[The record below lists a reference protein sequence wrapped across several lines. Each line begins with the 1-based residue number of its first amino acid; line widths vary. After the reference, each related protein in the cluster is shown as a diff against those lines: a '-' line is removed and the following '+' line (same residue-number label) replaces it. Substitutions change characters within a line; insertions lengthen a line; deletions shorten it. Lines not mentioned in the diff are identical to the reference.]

1 MSKIGSW
8 AFIAGLI
15 IAVIAGLAKSDQL
28 GSLVALVLVLIG
40 IIVGFLNVTEKEATP
55 FLVAAIALL
64 ATGSAASMGAI
75 TLLDLGARLTAA
87 LDAIAVFV
95 APAAI
100 IVAVKQ
106 IYGLARD

>member
-15 IAVIAGLAKSDQL
+15 IAVIVGLAKADQL
-28 GSLVALVLVLIG
+28 GGLVALVLVLIG
-40 IIVGFLNVTEKEATP
+40 IVVGFLNVTEKEATP
-55 FLVAAIALL
+55 FLIAAIALL
-64 ATGSAASMGAI
+64 ATGSASSMSVI

-106 IYGLARD
+106 IYGLAKN